1 MKIDGS
7 AYYPRLEAEMI
18 LRHIT
23 RLDLKDCIKLKYNT
37 LCKKVNGELRFSFT
51 IHNLTTSKIRPF
63 VVMKFRLS
71 GILISWSFAI
81 I

>member
-1 MKIDGS
+1 MKRDGS

-37 LCKKVNGELRFSFT
+37 LCKKVNGELRFSLEEA
-51 IHNLTTSKIRPF
+51 IKIQETYF
-63 VVMKFRLS
+63 QD
-71 GILISWSFAI
+71 ISVNELFQHE
-81 I
+81 

>member
-1 MKIDGS
+1 MTIDGS

-37 LCKKVNGELRFSFT
+37 LCKKVNGELRFSLEEA
-51 IHNLTTSKIRPF
+51 IKIQETYFPDIS
-63 VVMKFRLS
+63 VNELFRHE
-71 GILISWSFAI
+71 
-81 I
+81 

>member
-1 MKIDGS
+1 MKRDSS

-37 LCKKVNGELRFSFT
+37 LCKKVNGELRFSLEEA
-51 IHNLTTSKIRPF
+51 IKIQETYFPDIS
-63 VVMKFRLS
+63 VNELFRHE
-71 GILISWSFAI
+71 
-81 I
+81 

>member
-1 MKIDGS
+1 MKIDCS

-37 LCKKVNGELRFSFT
+37 LCKKVNGELRFS
-51 IHNLTTSKIRPF
+51 LEEAIRLQEEFFPD
-63 VVMKFRLS
+63 VTVNELFRHE
-71 GILISWSFAI
+71 
-81 I
+81 